1 MFRMLPHTRRI
12 VMAASARLGVAADD
26 ETFGQH
32 SAEPLPLGPDGKPQL
47 VIPASERFFAGGD
60 TTVRGFALDQLG
72 IPLVTLDEKGFPTG
86 GGGLMI
92 LNAELRVPTTRGLG
106 IVGFFDTGNVFY
118 RTSDIRL
125 GDLRG
130 SLGFGVRYKSPI
142 GPIRVDLGFKLQ
154 RNVIAGKREP
164 LTALHITLGQAF

>member
-1 MFRMLPHTRRI
+1 
-12 VMAASARLGVAADD
+12 MAASARLGVAADD

-92 LNAELRVPTTRGLG
+92 LNAELREPTTRGLG
-106 IVGFFDTGNVFY
+106 IVGFFDWATCEGRSDSAFATSLQSG
-118 RTSDIRL
+118 RSGLTSD
-125 GDLRG
+125 
-130 SLGFGVRYKSPI
+130 SSCSATSSPVSAS
-142 GPIRVDLGFKLQ
+142 R
-154 RNVIAGKREP
+154 
-164 LTALHITLGQAF
+164 